1 MAVMSTILSRLA
13 SAPVHGLYE
22 TVVRQ
27 SLSPLCEAIGKTE
40 GDDKWIAAAALE
52 QLSGLLQGAPEG
64 NIGSGFIDTLA
75 PALFACLRTTKDRDA
90 IQVRLSTTITCRHQ
104 LMCCVVWYHLP
115 NSYRTQRLRTASSME
130 RCFIRKVRHRLCFG
144 TYCLAAPDG
153 RRIRKLVH
161 W

>member
-13 SAPVHGLYE
+13 SAPVPGLYE

-27 SLSPLCEAIGKTE
+27 SLSPLCVAIGKTE

-52 QLSGLLQGAPEG
+52 QLSGLLQGAPDG

-90 IQVRLSTTITCRHQ
+90 IQVRDFMNIICRHS
-104 LMCCVVWYHLP
+104 L
-115 NSYRTQRLRTASSME
+115 T
-130 RCFIRKVRHRLCFG
+130 
-144 TYCLAAPDG
+144 
-153 RRIRKLVH
+153 
-161 W
+161 

>member
-13 SAPVHGLYE
+13 SAPVPGLYE

-52 QLSGLLQGAPEG
+52 QLSGLLQGAPDG

-90 IQVRLSTTITCRHQ
+90 IQVRHF
-104 LMCCVVWYHLP
+104 V
-115 NSYRTQRLRTASSME
+115 
-130 RCFIRKVRHRLCFG
+130 
-144 TYCLAAPDG
+144 
-153 RRIRKLVH
+153 LVIWKH
-161 W
+161 